1 MYEKLA
7 AYNIIL
13 GSKSPRRQE
22 LLRGLGLT
30 FTVKTKSTSE
40 SFDSA
45 MEQVQIAPFLARK
58 KAAAFDGELAKNDL
72 LITADTIVCLGSRV
86 LNKPES
92 AEEAHQMLSDLSGKM
107 HRVYTGV
114 CLRTLEKEHSFVS
127 ETKVYFKELT
137 SGEIDYYITHYKP
150 YDKAGSY
157 GAQEWMG
164 YIAIERLEGSYFNVM
179 GLPVHK
185 LYRELMQF

>member
-1 MYEKLA
+1 MFETLS

-13 GSKSPRRQE
+13 GSQSPRRQS
-22 LLRGLGLT
+22 LLEGLGVT
-30 FTVKTKSTSE
+30 FSVKSKPTSE
-40 SFDSA
+40 SFDPEMDKA
-45 MEQVQIAPFLARK
+45 EIAPFLARK
-58 KAAAFDGELAKNDL
+58 KAAAFEGELAKNDL
-72 LITADTIVCLGSRV
+72 LITADTIVCLGEHI

-107 HRVYTGV
+107 HRVFTGV
-114 CLRTLEKEHSFVS
+114 CLKSVEKEYSFVD
-127 ETKVYFKELT
+127 ETRVYFKPLT
-137 SGEIDYYITHYKP
+137 SEEIKYYVAQYKP
-150 YDKAGSY
+150 FDKAGAY

-185 LYRELMQF
+185 LYHELMRF